1 MKKLSMAAM
10 LAAALLGVGAQAQDQ
25 TRDQIRDQTQDQ
37 TRELLRDQNIYGYQ
51 LMTPAEREQYR
62 ARMRAAQTNEE
73 RERIRAENHERMEAR
88 AREKGVN
95 LPDVPPPEE
104 LKDEAQLR
112 AITAHNPHD
121 AGAQRLLGFLAGPA
135 IALARVLSLSESG
148 RAGHG
153 GKEFDSAESRTLI
166 LAFLDKH
173 LKR

>member
-95 LPDVPPPEE
+95 LPDVPPPGRRVEE
-104 LKDEAQLR
+104 EGRQPEPEDGQQRRIQIDRHRHEHQNRVAGLEQR
-112 AITAHNPHD
+112 AAHD
-121 AGAQRLLGFLAGPA
+121 VQRVGGA
-135 IALARVLSLSESG
+135 
-148 RAGHG
+148 HG
-153 GKEFDSAESRTLI
+153 GDDLFGRRMHAVTSQL
-166 LAFLDKH
+166 L
-173 LKR
+173 